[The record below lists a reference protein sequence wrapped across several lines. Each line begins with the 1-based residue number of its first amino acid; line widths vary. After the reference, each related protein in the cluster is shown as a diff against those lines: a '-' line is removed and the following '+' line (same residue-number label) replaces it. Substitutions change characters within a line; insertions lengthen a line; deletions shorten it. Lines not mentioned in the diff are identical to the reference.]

1 MPFCRPE
8 PLTST
13 IDSDGKPSS
22 SSSMRIGSNASW
34 RTNAST
40 FFISLLAP
48 PRVCCGLNASAPL
61 RMAPALVLHPPAY
74 PALPLGD
81 LALELGLGPQPLGVL
96 AGAMGLLD
104 ARRDLLGRLGVALVF
119 VGRPL

>member
-1 MPFCRPE
+1 M
-8 PLTST
+8 

-48 PRVCCGLNASAPL
+48 SRVRCAPTLARSAERTVVGLPVRGERPGRL
-61 RMAPALVLHPPAY
+61 ERAPALVDDRR
-74 PALPLGD
+74 GCD
-81 LALELGLGPQPLGVL
+81 D
-96 AGAMGLLD
+96 GASM
-104 ARRDLLGRLGVALVF
+104 RSRSVPSVAASSA
-119 VGRPL
+119 